1 MVSIRFLL
9 FTGAASVLIFVLVLF
24 TAAPAS
30 PVVAAA
36 AAPTESHDGV
46 YYADCDAVRAA
57 GVAPLRSDQ
66 PGYRGALDGNMNGVA
81 CEPPGWTGS
90 YSTTPTPS
98 AGSQPNGS
106 APEAAPMPAPE
117 PAPIESAPAPMPEAS
132 SADRQPNPND

>member
-1 MVSIRFLL
+1 MSIRFLL
-9 FTGAASVLIFVLVLF
+9 FTGAASVVIFVLVLF

-30 PVVAAA
+30 PVAAA
-36 AAPTESHDGV
+36 PAAPTESHDGV

-90 YSTTPTPS
+90 YNATPTPS
-98 AGSQPNGS
+98 AGSQPTGA
-106 APEAAPMPAPE
+106 APEAAPAPSPE
-117 PAPIESAPAPMPEAS
+117 PTPVESAPPPMPEAS
-132 SADRQPNPND
+132 PTGRQPSPND